1 MLLRY
6 KITDYT
12 TYNEDEILLFGTPQ
26 EITGYIIKYYSVDWL
41 MDSLEEKSEKVADL
55 NCLSVGQPK
64 CPSLFDDVVLED
76 MYKNGKDV
84 IDKCDWVDVIA
95 SNYIFNREVLEIF

>member
-26 EITGYIIKYYSVDWL
+26 EIIEYIMKYYSVDWL

-55 NCLSVGQPK
+55 NCLSVGQSK
-64 CPSLFDDVVLED
+64 CPSLFDDVVLKD
-76 MYKNGKDV
+76 MYENGKDV
-84 IDKCDWVDVIA
+84 IDKCDWVDVVA
-95 SNYIFNREVLEIF
+95 SHYIFNREVLEIF

>member
-6 KITDYT
+6 KITNYA
-12 TYNEDEILLFGTPQ
+12 TYNEDEVILFGTPE
-26 EITGYIIKYYSVDWL
+26 EITEYIMKYYSVDWYT
-41 MDSLEEKSEKVADL
+41 DSLEEKAEKVADL

-64 CPSLFDDVVLED
+64 CPALFTDEVLKE
-76 MYKNGKDV
+76 MYENGKDV

-95 SNYIFNREVLEIF
+95 SSYIFNREVLEIF